1 MIAVSV
7 GFDLFFLVHVLAAVA
22 TITVIVVM
30 RSGAT
35 AVASGAD
42 TEIQRRRF
50 PERRNWAARVVH
62 LLVLSG
68 LAMSFSGAG
77 SDSMRRPFVIVG
89 LLCYLAIA
97 GHLEAR
103 TLPLERTV
111 AEEIANNGVA
121 DAAKGRQLAR
131 SVDVIG
137 ALLAVALISMII
149 QF

>member
-1 MIAVSV
+1 MIAESV

-22 TITVIVVM
+22 TIT
-30 RSGAT
+30 
-35 AVASGAD
+35 
-42 TEIQRRRF
+42 
-50 PERRNWAARVVH
+50 
-62 LLVLSG
+62 
-68 LAMSFSGAG
+68 
-77 SDSMRRPFVIVG
+77 VIVG

-111 AEEIANNGVA
+111 AEEIAKDGVA